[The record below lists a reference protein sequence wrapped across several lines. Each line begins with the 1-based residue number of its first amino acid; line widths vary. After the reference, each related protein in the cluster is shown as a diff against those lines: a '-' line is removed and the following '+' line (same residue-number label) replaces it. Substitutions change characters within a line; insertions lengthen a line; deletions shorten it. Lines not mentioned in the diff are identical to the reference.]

1 MEQRKIIPDVIGK
14 QQLLELPET
23 ASVRDAA
30 VRMRD
35 RQVGAVL
42 ITRGSNL
49 DGIFTERDVL
59 NRVVAAGRD
68 PDCTA
73 LSEVMT
79 RDPQTIGPDELAV
92 DALRYMCEGG
102 YRHLPVVENGQL
114 VGIVSRRDFL
124 GEEMAAVE
132 DEIGHEQRF

>member
-1 MEQRKIIPDVIGK
+1 MDRKIIPDVIGK
-14 QQLLELPET
+14 QLLLELPET

-35 RQVGAVL
+35 RGVGAVL
-42 ITRGSNL
+42 ITEGARL

-68 PDCTA
+68 PDRTP

-102 YRHLPVVENGQL
+102 YRHLPVIENGQL

-124 GEEMAAVE
+124 GEEMAQVE

>member
-59 NRVVAAGRD
+59 NRVVAVGRD
-68 PDCTA
+68 PDRTP

>member
-42 ITRGSNL
+42 ITRGSSL

-68 PDCTA
+68 PDRTTLA
-73 LSEVMT
+73 EVMT
-79 RDPQTIGPDELAV
+79 RNPQTISPDELAIA
-92 DALRYMCEGG
+92 ALRYMCEGG

-124 GEEMAAVE
+124 GEEMATVE

>member
-1 MEQRKIIPDVIGK
+1 MEQRRIVPDVIGK

-30 VRMRD
+30 IRMRD

-42 ITRGSNL
+42 VTRGSNL

-59 NRVVAAGRD
+59 NRVVAVGRD
-68 PDCTA
+68 PDRTPLA
-73 LSEVMT
+73 EVMT
-79 RDPQTIGPDELAV
+79 RNPQTIGPDELAT

>member
-68 PDCTA
+68 PDRTP

>member
-42 ITRGSNL
+42 ITRGSSL

-59 NRVVAAGRD
+59 NRVVAVGRD
-68 PDCTA
+68 PDRTP